1 MSRPTDHPKAD
12 PEQAQDALREAIDS
26 SRELVRQ
33 SRVLLELSE
42 CEGAVAANDNG
53 PETGE

>member
-1 MSRPTDHPKAD
+1 MSRPIDHQKAD
-12 PEQAQDALREAIDS
+12 AEQAQDALREAIDN

-42 CEGAVAANDNG
+42 CEGAVPANDNG
-53 PETGE
+53 RNTPD